1 MVLSSSLAPSSLS
14 FLACIVPVFIPFLSP
29 MRSQESQP
37 TLNYS
42 KLLLKLPCHTWGKNA
57 FAFACSGLV
66 LPTYRDQQWW
76 LLVAL
81 ASGLLFVLAEPNL
94 ACIAAFGRHPFQ
106 GSLIFRNRLFF
117 LSGTGSWIHPLCS
130 CTWGTGQRALRSEPG
145 MMSTEFK
152 VSAHPVSED
161 T

>member
-1 MVLSSSLAPSSLS
+1 MVLSSPLAPSSLS

-42 KLLLKLPCHTWGKNA
+42 KLFLKLPCHTWGKN
-57 FAFACSGLV
+57 AFACSGLV

-81 ASGLLFVLAEPNL
+81 ALGLLSVLAEPNL

-106 GSLIFRNRLFF
+106 GSLIFKNHLFF
-117 LSGTGSWIHPLCS
+117 CQALGPGVIPCAPVAGELGSRL
-130 CTWGTGQRALRSEPG
+130 
-145 MMSTEFK
+145 
-152 VSAHPVSED
+152 
-161 T
+161 